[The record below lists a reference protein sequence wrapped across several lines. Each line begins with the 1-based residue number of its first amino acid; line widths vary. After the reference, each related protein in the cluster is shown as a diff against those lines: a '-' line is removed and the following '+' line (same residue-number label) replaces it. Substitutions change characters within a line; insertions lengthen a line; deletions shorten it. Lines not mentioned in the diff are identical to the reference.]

1 MQENTTTTNVVV
13 VVHNNQIVGGLNLGR
28 ALTDGDWI
36 GQEIDHTQTHN
47 KKEEEA
53 TTDEVCGVGGQG
65 DERPCNNQPHWAG
78 QDIEGGERRWRRDG
92 MEWTMQQQ
100 IQKQHLMGGVN
111 FCWIDRKKYLP

>member
-13 VVHNNQIVGGLNLGR
+13 VVHNNQIVGGLHLGR

-47 KKEEEA
+47 KEEEEA

-65 DERPCNNQPHWAG
+65 DERSVMVDTVVLRTTRTGLSLPHLPLC
-78 QDIEGGERRWRRDG
+78 RRW
-92 MEWTMQQQ
+92 
-100 IQKQHLMGGVN
+100 
-111 FCWIDRKKYLP
+111 CALPSRA

>member
-1 MQENTTTTNVVV
+1 MDDNTTTTMDDDNWWWRRYNNQQEARMQENTTITNVVV

-47 KKEEEA
+47 KEEEEA
-53 TTDEVCGVGGQG
+53 TTDEVCGVGEKG

-78 QDIEGGERRWRRDG
+78 QDIEGGERR
-92 MEWTMQQQ
+92 
-100 IQKQHLMGGVN
+100 
-111 FCWIDRKKYLP
+111 